1 MAAITADLWPHPLTA
16 EGRATRRIPV
26 GEGSTLASLVD
37 LVIPGAAA
45 ARVVAAAV
53 DGCPIP
59 QEEWVARVI
68 RDGEIVTLR
77 RSLEGGGGGNKAL
90 RTVLSIAVIVASF
103 SFAPG
108 LGTALAISTAAART
122 VILVGGSLLVSA
134 LLPPP
139 EAEGFGE
146 GPASPEIAGG
156 RGYSSLTGQNAT
168 RPHQPLPLLLGRH
181 RVIPDRI
188 TEVTPTIESGAQHAT
203 MVLSWGIG
211 DLEIGPLSF
220 GSTPFATLSDV
231 TAVHSDAYPLQVI
244 HRTEEVGID
253 MESVLTVSRQAHERA
268 TSAAIGI
275 QTRLGYAGDD
285 GVQQSRS
292 VSILVTPVPGAAV
305 TGTYGGNNYAVGL
318 HEIEIGPLEP
328 RTRVDVNRT
337 AAATADAR
345 AADQARY
352 LYLRSEEA
360 GFTVDRTAGDTLTLI
375 EALITEQL
383 GAGLRA
389 PIHAECGQR
398 VPTWDAATGA
408 WTTTRTV
415 SSNPAAIFRAIGV
428 GWRDSDGTGLI
439 AGGGLAAEEIDD
451 DELGEWY
458 EWCAAHEPVL
468 ACNMVVA
475 SQMTVGRLLELVAR
489 TGRASPTW
497 HTGRLG
503 VVYEADR
510 EPSFAVTPG
519 RIVAGSME
527 TDWASGA
534 IADEVVMRYI
544 DPRRDWTVK
553 EVRRLAPGV
562 TVPERTSVIDG
573 VGITSVEQASYLAGL
588 QAASQAVHRRHMTWE
603 MGRAALA
610 LGRGDV
616 GLLAHDLVTG
626 GTGGRVRSM
635 SSTGVV
641 LDRQGPVLDG
651 PAFGAQVLLVGYPD
665 GRHYLRELDG
675 ARSIPP
681 RLEFVDA
688 LAADEL
694 PEPGVSAED
703 IVWRLY
709 AEDET
714 PLEVRVVSIEPLSE
728 DRIRL
733 TAIDESD
740 AYSSEPAEVPGEI
753 CITESGDHVWSS
765 DLSSAK
771 IWLISGTGGT
781 GGAGGTAGGDGWSY
795 TACNPGDYSGP
806 HPIVETGGFGATG
819 GPGGLGG
826 THATGSEHAGHA
838 PGGFVGGGGR
848 DGQVSRTRR
857 LVTPASGGHEGAE
870 SPAVYEH
877 CATAEGGQGGGGGGG
892 GAGGYGAPTAVAV
905 GGVTH
910 SSGAAAGGAGDRGNS
925 NSGGGAG
932 GSGGAGHTTSGGV
945 GSFNGT
951 RSVRIVTIDGLT
963 PGTVLSFALGAG
975 GGHGGHGARGG
986 RGGNAAIYVGP
997 STPGAPGLPGSRP
1010 SSTAA
1015 AGYALILPS

>member
-26 GEGSTLASLVD
+26 GEGSSLATLVD
-37 LVIPGAAA
+37 LIIPGATA

-59 QEEWVARVI
+59 QQAWVARVL

-77 RSLEGGGGGNKAL
+77 RSLEGGGDGNKTL

-103 SFAPG
+103 YFAPG

-139 EAEGFGE
+139 EAEGVGE
-146 GPASPEIAGG
+146 APASPEIAGG
-156 RGYSSLTGQNAT
+156 RGYSSLAGQNAT

-181 RVIPDRI
+181 RVFPDRI
-188 TEVTPTIESGAQHAT
+188 TEVTPTIESGAQRAT
-203 MVLSWGIG
+203 MILSWGIG

-220 GSTPFATLSDV
+220 GSTPFAALSDV

-244 HRTEEVGID
+244 HRTEEIGID
-253 MESVLTVSRQAHERA
+253 MESVVPVSRQAHERA

-275 QTRLGYAGDD
+275 QTRLGYTDD
-285 GVQQSRS
+285 AGVQQSRS
-292 VSILVTPVPGAAV
+292 VSVLVTPVPGAAV

-328 RTRVDVNRT
+328 RTRVNVRRT

-352 LYLRSEEA
+352 LYLRSEEP
-360 GFTVDRTAGDTLTLI
+360 TPPVDRTAGDTLTLI

-415 SSNPAAIFRAIGV
+415 SSNPAAIFRAIAV

-451 DELGEWY
+451 GGLGEWH
-458 EWCAAHEPVL
+458 EWCAAHEPGL
-468 ACNMVVA
+468 QCNMVVT
-475 SQMTVGRLLELVAR
+475 SQMAVGRLLEVVAR

-503 VVYEADR
+503 VVHEAAR

-534 IADEVVMRYI
+534 IADEVVMRFI

-588 QAASQAVHRRHMTWE
+588 LAASQAVHRRHMTWE

-641 LDRQGPVLDG
+641 LDRQGPGLDG
-651 PAFGAQVLLVGYPD
+651 PTLVGGGSPAHGLPRWPAFTPRARRGAEHPAQIGVRRRPHR
-665 GRHYLRELDG
+665 GRAARARRVGRGHRVAALCRGRDASRG
-675 ARSIPP
+675 ARRLDRTPVRGPHPGDRDRRVRCICVRANRSPGGDLYHGFGRP
-681 RLEFVDA
+681 RLELGLHLRKD
-688 LAADEL
+688 LA
-694 PEPGVSAED
+694 D
-703 IVWRLY
+703 IGYGRYGW
-709 AEDET
+709 
-714 PLEVRVVSIEPLSE
+714 
-728 DRIRL
+728 IRW
-733 TAIDESD
+733 
-740 AYSSEPAEVPGEI
+740 V
-753 CITESGDHVWSS
+753 
-765 DLSSAK
+765 
-771 IWLISGTGGT
+771 
-781 GGAGGTAGGDGWSY
+781 
-795 TACNPGDYSGP
+795 
-806 HPIVETGGFGATG
+806 
-819 GPGGLGG
+819 GGL
-826 THATGSEHAGHA
+826 
-838 PGGFVGGGGR
+838 
-848 DGQVSRTRR
+848 
-857 LVTPASGGHEGAE
+857 
-870 SPAVYEH
+870 
-877 CATAEGGQGGGGGGG
+877 
-892 GAGGYGAPTAVAV
+892 
-905 GGVTH
+905 
-910 SSGAAAGGAGDRGNS
+910 
-925 NSGGGAG
+925 
-932 GSGGAGHTTSGGV
+932 
-945 GSFNGT
+945 
-951 RSVRIVTIDGLT
+951 
-963 PGTVLSFALGAG
+963 
-975 GGHGGHGARGG
+975 
-986 RGGNAAIYVGP
+986 
-997 STPGAPGLPGSRP
+997 
-1010 SSTAA
+1010 
-1015 AGYALILPS
+1015 